1 MRSMTVKMINI
12 AKHFQDDQ
20 QSLKLVNDRARVQTR
35 RHKTSIFKLTN
46 THMVAENQ
54 VIGPLGLKRWS
65 VINTHSR
72 MGGSILLN
80 CASVGVGGWEFLP
93 FAL

>member
-1 MRSMTVKMINI
+1 
-12 AKHFQDDQ
+12 
-20 QSLKLVNDRARVQTR
+20 
-35 RHKTSIFKLTN
+35 
-46 THMVAENQ
+46 MVAENQ

-93 FAL
+93 FVSWIEKNQLEATKQHGIYYVTQSICIKEEGKHSNTTMM